1 MTENRKKNGKTFELY
16 RSTFLLLFCSLF
28 FDTLQ
33 KLVIVFILN
42 VLLLSDLLPFSHY
55 YLQKSFIK
63 QNKTI
68 KLTTMKFSL
77 AILSTFGVA
86 ASAIELTSEVRPS
99 S

>member
-55 YLQKSFIK
+55 YHKSHSS
-63 QNKTI
+63 NKI
-68 KLTTMKFSL
+68 KLL
-77 AILSTFGVA
+77 NL
-86 ASAIELTSEVRPS
+86 LQ
-99 S
+99 